1 MSFKKNKPIVKS
13 FINTILESDKSLK
26 TGDYI
31 KTFIKDKQKKLKE
44 IVNVI
49 QKK

>member
-1 MSFKKNKPIVKS
+1 MNEKKPIVKS

-31 KTFIKDKQKKLKE
+31 KTFIKDKQQKIKGVKLTKSKK
-44 IVNVI
+44 
-49 QKK
+49 